1 MIEFWRLYYGYCQ
14 HTPSPLE
21 VQVQLQKIIMVKKL
35 EQVAP
40 AVISSKILPSYTLFK
55 NPTQNLC
62 DRENANMLKFLCI
75 SLELF
80 CIFCHC

>member
-1 MIEFWRLYYGYCQ
+1 MPFLFFCLTCSPYNHFECVIEFWRLHYGYCQ
-14 HTPSPLE
+14 HTTSPLE

-55 NPTQNLC
+55 NPT
-62 DRENANMLKFLCI
+62 
-75 SLELF
+75 
-80 CIFCHC
+80 